1 MTFPIISLFATLV
14 IGFGFGFLVRFI
26 YGKFNYNSID
36 MQSKKLLE
44 DIDTKNRSFEKEK
57 NLFEENRSKELEYL
71 SLEKK
76 TLDDAK
82 NAFHHAQNNLVRLE
96 ASLDTKNHKIEQ
108 REKQLSSLEE
118 KLQKTYDDLQSE
130 RVAIKNS
137 LEKISLLTT
146 EEAKDLLFQ
155 QLESDLEKE
164 ISTLLIKKEEAA
176 RHTADTMARDILLN
190 TISRLATEM
199 SVESVVSSVN
209 LPNDDMKGRI
219 IGREGR
225 NIRALETKTGVD
237 IIIDD
242 TPEAI
247 ILSCFDPVRREV
259 ARLTIERLITDGR
272 IQPSR
277 IEEIHTKVMAE
288 INDIIHQE
296 GENACID
303 LGIHNINPDLKQYI
317 GRMKYRSSY
326 GQNLLSHSIEV
337 AKLASMMAG
346 DLGLSRELAKRGG
359 LLHDIGK
366 IIMDD
371 DRGHVMA
378 GADLAKRFN
387 ESEEVINCILAHH
400 EEVAHSTPE
409 SMVVRLADAI
419 SASRPG
425 ARRDSFERYIERLEN
440 LEKIALEFKKI
451 EKAYAIQAGRE
462 LRVIVNS
469 THTTDEEAKI
479 LARDIADKIENKL
492 RYPGQIRVTIFRET
506 RFVEYAK

>member
-1 MTFPIISLFATLV
+1 MIFSLTSLLMLL
-14 IGFGFGFLVRFI
+14 IGFIFGFLIRYI
-26 YGKFNYNSID
+26 YSKLKYDSID
-36 MQSKKLLE
+36 MKSKRLFV
-44 DIDTKNRSFEKEK
+44 DIESQN
-57 NLFEENRSKELEYL
+57 L
-71 SLEKK
+71 SLEKEKKLFEEKK
-76 TLDDAK
+76 TKDLEYIELEKK
-82 NAFHHAQNNLVRLE
+82 NLEDSKATFSQTQNNLVRLE
-96 ASLDTKNHKIEQ
+96 TSLESKSQKLEQ
-108 REKQLSSLEE
+108 REKEISSLEE
-118 KLQKTYDDLQSE
+118 SVET
-130 RVAIKNS
+130 
-137 LEKISLLTT
+137 EKQ
-146 EEAKDLLFQ
+146 E
-155 QLESDLEKE
+155 LEKE
-164 ISTLLIKKEEAA
+164 RTEIREKLEQISQLSKEEAQDLLLKQLEKELDKEMALLITQKEDEA
-176 RHTADTMARDILLN
+176 RDKADNMARNIILN

-199 SVESVVSSVN
+199 TVESVVSSVN
-209 LPNDDMKGRI
+209 LPNDEMKGRI

-247 ILSCFDPVRREV
+247 ILSCFDPIRREA
-259 ARLTIERLITDGR
+259 ARLTIERLIVDGR
-272 IQPSR
+272 IQPAR
-277 IEEIHTKVMAE
+277 IEEIHNKVMNE
-288 INDIIHQE
+288 IYEIIRQE
-296 GENACID
+296 GENACFN
-303 LGIHNINPDLKQYI
+303 LGIHNIHPEMKKYI

-326 GQNLLSHSIEV
+326 GQNLLAHSVEV
-337 AKLASMMAG
+337 AHLASMMAG
-346 DLGLSRELAKRGG
+346 DLGLNRELAKRGG

-378 GADLAKRFN
+378 GADLAKRFG

-400 EEVAHSTPE
+400 EEVPHSTPE
-409 SMVVRLADAI
+409 SMIVRLADAI

-440 LEKIALEFKKI
+440 LENIALEFKKI

-469 THTTDEEAKI
+469 HNTTDSEAKI
-479 LARDIADKIENKL
+479 LARQIADKIESNL